1 MQYIKKMSKVGNCE
15 GCENCQHY
23 PYFHYDKDEKGNL
36 IEYTKFSNIKSKVIN
51 HTTGIT
57 HDYNGEKWILRK

>member
-15 GCENCQHY
+15 GCKNCQHY
-23 PYFHYDKDEKGNL
+23 PYFHYDKDEKGDL
-36 IEYTKFSNIKSKVIN
+36 IEYTKFNNIKSTVIN
-51 HTTGIT
+51 KNTGIT